1 MGSLHPKARQKQCQA
16 PLLRLIQV
24 TGVIRGDVSP
34 KDKTRAMPNPLA
46 KRKKTKNDKQPYWT
60 GVIAAV
66 VTPKDKATK
75 AKPPCQ
81 HDFKNEFVRLS
92 YKTKYKTHCFQVL
105 R

>member
-1 MGSLHPKARQKQCQA
+1 MSHQKTRQEQCQT
-16 PLLRLIQV
+16 PLL
-24 TGVIRGDVSP
+24 
-34 KDKTRAMPNPLA
+34 KE
-46 KRKKTKNDKQPYWT
+46 KKNKNDKQPYWT

-66 VTPKDKATK
+66 VTPKDKATE

-105 R
+105 H